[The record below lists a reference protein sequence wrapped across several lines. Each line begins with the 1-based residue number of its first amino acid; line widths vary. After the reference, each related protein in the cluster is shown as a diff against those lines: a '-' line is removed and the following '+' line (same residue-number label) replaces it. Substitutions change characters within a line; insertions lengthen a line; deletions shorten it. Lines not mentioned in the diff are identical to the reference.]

1 MAYSVGFGPLARAD
15 AHVLILGTL
24 PGAESLRQG
33 RYYAKPQNSFWR
45 IMGALTGA
53 SPDLAYEERLEWLI
67 DHRIALWDVCE
78 AAERLG
84 SLDSAIKSPKPNDF
98 APFFAAHK
106 AIELI
111 CFNGQPA
118 GKLFERLV
126 RPVMPDRVAQLPR
139 AILPSTSPAHA
150 GMKFEEKLARWRAA
164 LSGII
169 ETPLESGRQ
178 DERPPSLP

>member
-1 MAYSVGFGPLARAD
+1 MAYSIGFGPLARAD
-15 AHVLILGTL
+15 ARVLILGTL

-45 IMGALTGA
+45 IMDALTDA
-53 SPDLAYEERLEWLI
+53 PPDAAYEERLDRLV

-98 APFFAAHK
+98 APFFAAHQ

-126 RPVMPDRVAQLPR
+126 RPVMPEPVARLPR

-150 GMKFEEKLARWRAA
+150 GMRVEEKLARWRAA